1 MKGGEM
7 GEGKGGR
14 WGRKGWGDWEEVGKE
29 GGREG
34 ELEGGRG
41 GEVVREAGR
50 DEGGWREGK
59 EGEGWG
65 LEGGWKGEVRREGG
79 REKKEGWRAKGRR
92 GGRDQGER
100 EEGLEGR
107 REKTKQGDSGG
118 QQAGRQGPG
127 CGQGSGL
134 GVAEAAHEERDGAG
148 IVPEDEEEG
157 AQGIQ
162 QQDRARHRGGHGA
175 RRLHAGL
182 VQHQHRPVPRCVHCH
197 RWALRQPAQ
206 LRVQE
211 QPVVCGIHSQHQPHG
226 DTEGCMGETGGLR

>member
-1 MKGGEM
+1 MEGG
-7 GEGKGGR
+7 KRGGR
-14 WGRKGWGDWEEVGKE
+14 MGAGGWLEGGGKKGRREGRGKE
-29 GGREG
+29 GGKKKRDGGPREG
-34 ELEGGRG
+34 GVGDTRERG
-41 GEVVREAGR
+41 KK
-50 DEGGWREGK
+50 GWREG
-59 EGEGWG
+59 
-65 LEGGWKGEVRREGG
+65 
-79 REKKEGWRAKGRR
+79 GRR
-92 GGRDQGER
+92 RSRG
-100 EEGLEGR
+100 
-107 REKTKQGDSGG
+107 TVGG